1 MLTETL
7 ISKLFALAQKQDAL
21 PTLMHQAFRY
31 LYLVS
36 KVRGPKVVV
45 RWFSHEV
52 ADLEPTLI
60 LLQQQDMQDHEVGR
74 VSPLNSSCNTGG

>member
-1 MLTETL
+1 MYYAEAL
-7 ISKLFALAQKQDAL
+7 ISKLFALTQCKDA
-21 PTLMHQAFRY
+21 PPSLMHQAFRY

-52 ADLEPTLI
+52 ADLEPTLM
-60 LLQQQDMQDHEVGR
+60 LLQQQDMQDHEVG
-74 VSPLNSSCNTGG
+74 LSSHWVMM